1 MIGTLRILS
10 LLAAAAFWAQPPLQ
24 TPTNPP
30 ASQNTAPAPATAQT
44 PPANGEKAGAPN
56 ATTMAPSS
64 SPAAQFNAANPAP
77 AELEGPMQPVPFSH
91 KQHAGTLQLPC
102 EFCHAPSRSGDTVK
116 IPQAEMCM
124 QCHQTMATGNPG
136 VQKLASYAK
145 TGATIPWA
153 RVYEL
158 PSFVSFSHKRHMKS
172 GATCQECH
180 GPVAERVQLY
190 KESDISMAGCMNC
203 HRAKNASLDC
213 NTCHRIDQ

>member
-1 MIGTLRILS
+1 MTGTLRILS
-10 LLAAAAFWAQPPLQ
+10 LLAATAFWAQPPLQ
-24 TPTNPP
+24 TPDKP
-30 ASQNTAPAPATAQT
+30 ATSQTAAAPAAAQT
-44 PPANGEKAGAPN
+44 TSESGGKGESPKSS
-56 ATTMAPSS
+56 TMAPAS

-77 AELEGPMQPVPFSH
+77 AELEGPLQPVPFSH

-102 EFCHAPSRSGDTVK
+102 EYCHAPSRTGETVK
-116 IPQAEMCM
+116 IPQATLCM
-124 QCHQTMATGNPG
+124 QCHETMATENPG

-145 TGATIPWA
+145 SGATIPWV

-158 PSFVSFSHKRHMKS
+158 PSFVSFSHKRHLKS